1 MKPLLCQCCIYHV
14 FTSRSPSKADRGV
27 ILAVEARLRIVL
39 ALAVVGQLRTQKSRS
54 LEDCDGCGAVCK
66 RRLLTPSLPS
76 PSLYNFRAERCREGT
91 PLQTV
96 FSGRPYKQCL
106 FRSYETSTFN
116 TMHFDQIPFT
126 HQCEK
131 EDKQTEGFQ
140 ILHLYWSFSSGVVA
154 VKWLKAWSG

>member
-1 MKPLLCQCCIYHV
+1 MVTAAVLYV
-14 FTSRSPSKADRGV
+14 SVDYFNSFTARPQPVQSPGGKV
-27 ILAVEARLRIVL
+27 
-39 ALAVVGQLRTQKSRS
+39 Q
-54 LEDCDGCGAVCK
+54 
-66 RRLLTPSLPS
+66 
-76 PSLYNFRAERCREGT
+76 
-91 PLQTV
+91 
-96 FSGRPYKQCL
+96 GRPYKQCL

-116 TMHFDQIPFT
+116 TMRFDQIPFT